1 MKTINR
7 IWELALIMVV
17 VWVMMIAM
25 IVFIDKIIVPLTIS
39 IDSPYAT
46 LIDSIF
52 KLMVSGF
59 IAAVWLWVWVV
70 LVQKYIGRNKS

>member
-17 VWVMMIAM
+17 VWVMMMAM

-59 IAAVWLWVWVV
+59 IAVVWLWVWVV